1 MRIFK
6 PLKVGRL
13 MRVTNYFLIV
23 LLKKHP
29 ETLQNLRAIVE
40 AVDTGNLEG
49 YQVESSGR
57 IRQWVYIAN
66 AKQYFRIVFLADHR
80 TVLNAFPDS
89 RYRGVKS

>member
-13 MRVTNYFLIV
+13 MRVTNYFLIA

-40 AVDTGNLEG
+40 TVDTGNLEG

-57 IRQWVYIAN
+57 IRQWAYIAD
-66 AKQYFRIVFLADHR
+66 AKQCFRIVFLTDYR

-89 RYRGVKS
+89 RYRGVKL